1 MESEPESLASPERR
15 PQAPAALQALELG
28 AQEMP
33 SLPLAQERG
42 QQHHLL
48 PASGIALQRAS
59 LALSGRSGRNRGPRT
74 S

>member
-1 MESEPESLASPERR
+1 MESEPSLASPERG
-15 PQAPAALQALELG
+15 PQVPAALQALELG

-33 SLPLAQERG
+33 GLPLAQEWG

-48 PASGIALQRAS
+48 LAFGTALQRAS